1 MIDEIL
7 KHLNEHPDLPVV
19 LDSETTGL
27 HPWTGSKIR
36 DVQIGIGDRIW
47 HLPLTRPH
55 SENVPRHKLRYL
67 LYQLKGHPLVFANSK
82 FDLAMMQADLDV
94 DLSAN
99 PIWDVLTGAWLE
111 DENHPARDLK
121 GRAAFLFPDIA
132 ATAER
137 DDMRRLLDGPTL
149 KTLEDALYA
158 ASRLFGAR
166 KVTRSQCNEL
176 ARQRPEYGRRE
187 MWDLTAEEIHP
198 YAVRDIDLTTRM
210 YHYQT
215 SLDHKHSIAEA
226 MPREM
231 AVMRVLLGMEKTGIL
246 VDTARAEISHARAT
260 ARLEE
265 LGNLFEGVN
274 PDSNPQ
280 LQELVYG
287 TWGFPILAH
296 TEAGAPSTARATL
309 ELLGDD
315 PRIVGLLEY
324 RRLRKAVTA
333 YYRPLLTHAGPDGRI
348 HPSFKQHGTRTGRF
362 SCESPNLQTIP
373 REDTDSE
380 VRALFRPAPG
390 YALVGFDLA
399 QAEVRWAAA
408 LSRDPGLI
416 AACQS
421 TDVYSTVAEQMGVK
435 RDRAKQAVLAN
446 NYGAG
451 AEQLAS
457 TLLKGSGRMVT
468 PADVRAASDL
478 QQRLRATYPHMARA
492 TDALEQVA
500 RRDGRF
506 PLHPPGRYRHFRG
519 AGHAPEEYRKAWNSA
534 CQGGIGELMKDL
546 MITLAAEHIWEKYGA
561 RLLLQIHDE
570 LLAEV
575 PTTPDGRASAMT
587 TAFLKE
593 DIQAVLDDINPL
605 PIVRQIVEIKTWRQP
620 TPTFDH
626 WPSGWTDCGRYERV

>member
-7 KHLNEHPDLPVV
+7 AYRDANPDLPIV
-19 LDSETTGL
+19 LDTETTGL
-27 HPWTGSKIR
+27 DPWRGDVLR
-36 DVQIGIGDRIW
+36 DIQIGIGDRIW
-47 HLPLTRPH
+47 HLPMTRPH
-55 SENVPRHKLRYL
+55 STNVERHRVRYL
-67 LYQLKGHPLVFANSK
+67 LYQFKGAPLVFFNAK
-82 FDLAMMQADLDV
+82 FDLSMILADLDV

-99 PIWDVLTGAWLE
+99 PIWDTSTGAWLE
-111 DENHPARDLK
+111 DENHPSKKLK
-121 GRAAFLFPDIA
+121 DRCAFLFPDAGATEEQA
-132 ATAER
+132 A
-137 DDMRRLLDGPTL
+137 MRRMCDGPTL

-187 MWDLTAEEIHP
+187 MWDLTAEEISP
-198 YAVRDIDLTTRM
+198 YACRDIDLTTRL
-210 YHYQT
+210 YRYQQ
-215 SLDHKHSIAEA
+215 SLDHKHPIATA

-231 AVMRVLLGMEKTGIL
+231 AVMRVLMGMEKTGIL
-246 VDTARAEISHARAT
+246 VDTARAEVSHAAAV
-260 ARLEE
+260 ARLGE
-265 LGNLFEGVN
+265 LENLFEGIN

-280 LQELVYG
+280 LQALVYEK
-287 TWGFPILAH
+287 WGFPILAR
-296 TEAGAPSTARATL
+296 TPAEAPSTSRSTL

-315 PRIVGLLEY
+315 PRIVGLLEW
-324 RRLRKAVTA
+324 RRLQKAVSA
-333 YYRPLLTHAGPDGRI
+333 YYRPLLEHVDDTGRVHACFR
-348 HPSFKQHGTRTGRF
+348 QTGTKTGRF
-362 SCESPNLQTIP
+362 SAGAPGPVLQCIP

-380 VRALFRPAPG
+380 VRALFRPTPG
-390 YALVGFDLA
+390 MALVGFDLA

-421 TDVYSTVAEQMGVK
+421 GDVYSDVAAQMGV
-435 RDRAKQAVLAN
+435 DRAHAKQTVLAN
-446 NYGAG
+446 NYGGG

-468 PADVRAASDL
+468 PSDVRRAGEL
-478 QQRLRATYPHMARA
+478 QQRLRKAFPQMARA
-492 TDALEQVA
+492 ADALEQVA

-546 MITLAAEHIWEKYGA
+546 MIELDRAQVWDFCGA
-561 RLLLQIHDE
+561 RPLLQIHDE

-575 PTTPDGRASAMT
+575 PPEHIRSLAA
-587 TAFLKE
+587 A
-593 DIQAVLDDINPL
+593 IQTVLDDINPL
-605 PIVRQIVEIKTWRQP
+605 RAVRQIVEIKMWRRARVP
-620 TPTFDH
+620 FH
-626 WPSGWTDCGRYERV
+626 RYGRFVDAA